1 MNAQYNENYL
11 LARNAQDSIS
21 YQQTRDGALGS
32 ITDMIH
38 RLRDISLQ
46 MGNPILNE
54 SDKSILRQEAD
65 MLLNDIDAMSEQS
78 EFNTHKILSDVNT
91 GSLGLRGLDIGAEG
105 GAVTAIDNA
114 LQYVSS
120 KRAESGAAMST
131 LEARIDNLAIHNENL
146 ASAIEARSGS
156 LLEDIVELTESVNKA
171 LIAVKAA
178 DMVLDLNREKVSSL
192 LDLNDDKK
200 KSPFDIK

>member
-1 MNAQYNENYL
+1 
-11 LARNAQDSIS
+11 
-21 YQQTRDGALGS
+21 
-32 ITDMIH
+32 
-38 RLRDISLQ
+38 